1 MLADGSGLEL
11 LVLPGFPLSPSAPWE
26 PVSCVMCFRKYVQ
39 VCVQNLS
46 ALDFQLSHSQLVDVE
61 DSGAMQ
67 LLPLNTQ
74 AQQVRR
80 RAAQSTPAF
89 PLPPSQAH

>member
-1 MLADGSGLEL
+1 M
-11 LVLPGFPLSPSAPWE
+11 
-26 PVSCVMCFRKYVQ
+26 Q

-61 DSGAMQ
+61 ESGAMQ

-80 RAAQSTPAF
+80 RVAQSTLVF
-89 PLPPSQAH
+89 PLPPSRAHWPSPVSTTLDTLVASFLPHS